1 MFVTVDRLA
10 PLALAFIDASQIEMR
25 KGGAL
30 VTFGLHGLLKRDIT
44 RHIAREYYQ
53 EFDQL
58 IESDVIIV
66 GAGPSGL
73 ICAHDLARMG
83 IKTLVVEQGLALG
96 GGFWS
101 GGYLMNKATICAPA
115 HKILEE
121 AGVPDNVNLNF
132 LKEAGVPCKQIKE
145 CEGMYMVDPPHATG
159 ALIAAAYGAGAK
171 IMNLTR
177 VVDLILRGDRA
188 LEGVVVNST
197 TAEMAGHDIIHV
209 DPIALESKIVVDAT
223 GHDAV
228 VVNLLNK
235 RGLYQQV
242 PGNGAMWVSR
252 SEEEVMDRTGEV
264 FANCFVIGLAVAAVF
279 GTPRMGPAFGSMLLS
294 GRYGAELIEKK
305 LRQL

>member
-1 MFVTVDRLA
+1 MAKPKPA
-10 PLALAFIDASQIEMR
+10 PLRE
-25 KGGAL
+25 
-30 VTFGLHGLLKRDIT
+30 RDIT
-44 RHIAREYYQ
+44 RHIAREHFR

-66 GAGPSGL
+66 GGGPSGL
-73 ICAHDLARMG
+73 ICARDLAAMG
-83 IKTLVVEQGLALG
+83 FRTLLIEQSLALG

-115 HKILEE
+115 NEILEE
-121 AGVPDNVNLNF
+121 L
-132 LKEAGVPCKQIKE
+132 GVPCKQVRE
-145 CEGMYMVDPPHATG
+145 CDGMYIVDPPHATA
-159 ALIAAAYGAGAK
+159 ALIAAAYRAGAK

-177 VVDLILRGDRA
+177 VVDLILRGDGA
-188 LEGVVVNST
+188 LEGVVVNNT

-209 DPIALESKIVVDAT
+209 DPIALESRIVVDAT

-228 VVNLLNK
+228 VIDLLHRRNLYK
-235 RGLYQQV
+235 AV

-264 FANCFVIGLAVAAVF
+264 YPDCFVIGLAVAAVY

-294 GRYGAELIEKK
+294 GRYGAELIKKK
-305 LRQL
+305 LKQE